1 MTSSLDPGNGRRN
14 ALSSV
19 VYCQIRTPPSR
30 SSDWLPE
37 EVLDSIGVGCSSV
50 MEMFRQRSA
59 IDLVRT
65 HALPANSR
73 FSVDTFTFS
82 PSLMKRGTRISRPVS
97 SRAVLV
103 PPPDDS
109 PRTAGSV

>member
-1 MTSSLDPGNGRRN
+1 MGQRNEAEVGGDTRNITLAGATSEMG
-14 ALSSV
+14 
-19 VYCQIRTPPSR
+19 
-30 SSDWLPE
+30 
-37 EVLDSIGVGCSSV
+37 
-50 MEMFRQRSA
+50 MFRQRPA

-97 SRAVLV
+97 SRADLGHAAARRVAPNRRFRVGNVQLNEYWQL
-103 PPPDDS
+103 
-109 PRTAGSV
+109 

>member
-1 MTSSLDPGNGRRN
+1 VKWAGSRDKIFSPSGRGRTVFLTFLFIERFEGV
-14 ALSSV
+14 LSAMGM
-19 VYCQIRTPPSR
+19 
-30 SSDWLPE
+30 L
-37 EVLDSIGVGCSSV
+37 
-50 MEMFRQRSA
+50 RQRSA

-97 SRAVLV
+97 SRAFLV
-103 PPPDDS
+103 PPPDES

>member
-1 MTSSLDPGNGRRN
+1 MLFPMSHNGDCLRQTDGGALPQIGDPEVKIVHSGI
-14 ALSSV
+14 LSV
-19 VYCQIRTPPSR
+19 IAIFRQPSR
-30 SSDWLPE
+30 
-37 EVLDSIGVGCSSV
+37 
-50 MEMFRQRSA
+50 
-59 IDLVRT
+59 IDLELI
-65 HALPANSR
+65 HALPANSL

-103 PPPDDS
+103 PPPDES